1 MKDVIQIPIKE
12 YEAMKE
18 EILLLK
24 DTELLKKINRLVELL
39 YQEKYGLYMGDNTSD
54 LSNASIQKNWQEA
67 NSAWDNV

>member
-1 MKDVIQIPIKE
+1 MKDVIQIPLKE

-18 EILLLK
+18 EISLLK

-54 LSNASIQKNWQEA
+54 LTNVSIQKNWQEA

>member
-1 MKDVIQIPIKE
+1 MKDVIQIPLKE

-18 EILLLK
+18 EISLLK

-54 LSNASIQKNWQEA
+54 LSKVSIQKNWQEA
-67 NSAWDNV
+67 NTPWDNV